1 MASAP
6 EHARP
11 AAKQWQAYLPNAL
24 TIARVA
30 SIPVIVWLLLWDW
43 WFSNQMA
50 GFVFA
55 AAGASDVF
63 DGTLAR
69 RYGTGSQ
76 LGIFLDLVGDKL
88 LIAAVLFTMVE
99 LGWMPGWLGASF
111 IAREFAVMGLRAY
124 AGAQGVTVAAGRL
137 GKAKMM
143 WQYIGFN
150 ALMWE
155 RTAVPWFLVGVALL
169 LTLASGIH
177 YAVGIWQGLRA
188 RPAPDIP
195 EVI

>member
-1 MASAP
+1 MTSAP
-6 EHARP
+6 ENVRTD
-11 AAKQWQAYLPNAL
+11 AKQWQSYLPNAL

-30 SIPVIVWLLLWDW
+30 SIPIIVWLLFWDW

-88 LIAAVLFTMVE
+88 LVAAVLFTMVE

-111 IAREFAVMGLRAY
+111 IGREFAVMGLRAY
-124 AGAQGVTVAAGRL
+124 AGAQGVTAIAEFAGRL
-137 GKAKMM
+137 A
-143 WQYIGFN
+143 QR
-150 ALMWE
+150 ALA
-155 RTAVPWFLVGVALL
+155 AV
-169 LTLASGIH
+169 
-177 YAVGIWQGLRA
+177 RA
-188 RPAPDIP
+188 FRHGPTGQRRDG
-195 EVI
+195 